1 MRSLLDTQMVKV
13 LNTELRTENIKP
25 AMLRESKGRDIAQSL
40 GSDAPEPSWWGD
52 TIPIMNLPKTHE
64 LKCGREKN
72 AEVKN
77 PKSVSVGKQ
86 RGLVT

>member
-1 MRSLLDTQMVKV
+1 MLDTQMVKV

-25 AMLRESKGRDIAQSL
+25 AMLRESKGRDIVQSL
-40 GSDAPEPSWWGD
+40 GFDALEPSWWGD
-52 TIPIMNLPKTHE
+52 TKYLPKTHE